1 MGRTFIINNKSTYHD
16 FNLYLTGKSIT
27 PPEPKTNY
35 IELDGAN
42 GSLDL
47 SEALTGEVAY
57 KDRTLTASFFR
68 DEGTRLERET
78 LLRDLTRML
87 HGHKVK
93 IIEPDDLE
101 HYYLGRAKITN
112 LKNTASHTEFNIEA
126 QCEPWRYAIEETNR
140 RVDVNSQ
147 DLTRVVINN
156 KGLRT
161 VCPNINIVGNVNI
174 IIGGVVNSLS
184 TGDYK
189 ISSLKLKHGYNIV
202 NVSGSGSV
210 TFKYREA
217 DI

>member
-1 MGRTFIINNKSTYHD
+1 MRTFIINNKSTYHD

-47 SEALTGEVAY
+47 SESLTGEIAY

-68 DEGTRLERET
+68 DEGTRQEREIF
-78 LLRDLTRML
+78 LRDLTRML
-87 HGHKVK
+87 HGQKVK

-112 LKNTASHTEFNIEA
+112 SSNTMSHLEFSIEA

-140 RVDVNSQ
+140 IVEVDGQ
-147 DLTRVVINN
+147 DLVGVVINN

-161 VCPNINIVGNVNI
+161 VSPNINIVGNVNI
-174 IIGGVVNSLS
+174 IVGGVVNSLS

-189 ISSLKLKHGYNIV
+189 ISTLKLKHGYNIV
-202 NVSGSGSV
+202 NVSGSGTI

>member
-16 FNLYLTGKSIT
+16 FNLYLTDKSIAR
-27 PPEPKTNY
+27 PEPKTNY

-47 SEALTGEVAY
+47 SEALTGEIAY
-57 KDRTLTASFFR
+57 KDRALKASFFC
-68 DEGTRLERET
+68 DEGNRLERERT
-78 LLRDLTRML
+78 LNELTRML
-87 HGHKVK
+87 HGKKVK
-93 IIEPDDLE
+93 IIEPDDLD

-112 LKNTASHTEFNIEA
+112 ESNTLSHMEFSIEA
-126 QCEPWRYAIEETNR
+126 QCEPWRYAIEETSR
-140 RVDVNSQ
+140 IVETDTQ
-147 DLTRVVINN
+147 EITKVVINN

-161 VCPNINIVGNVNI
+161 VCPSINIVGNVNV

-202 NVSGSGSV
+202 DVSGSGTI